1 LAADFVLIT
10 LNELRGIVRQKRVVI
25 TVTLVPLLLLPLLLL
40 GMGYFFY
47 VSESKLQTMTFKLAI
62 DNRTHGEELVSFLED
77 STDPSFDIVN
87 STNPVADMSNEI
99 IQLHVVLP
107 VNFTEDIEANRT
119 GNLSIY
125 YSSAI
130 PASVRA
136 KDELVDLMWI
146 YIIEKREYRL
156 NQSGLDIELLRV
168 VNMSTGDTATR
179 VEKSGS
185 IMGTI
190 LPYFVVIYLM
200 SGAMG
205 IGLDAVA
212 GEKERKTLG
221 TLLVNKVSRTSI
233 VLGKILSVIV
243 VAFVSSMFT
252 IGGIGIIL
260 VGGTLAT
267 GGDSGSTFAAFTP
280 WVIFVLFLILIP
292 LSAVLVSIII
302 LVGTFARNLKE
313 ASSYMSPVF
322 FVVIFLGIMTMSI
335 NYNVTNKVYFI
346 PIASSV
352 FAMKDVLLGKLT
364 GPLLLT
370 NLAVTV
376 ATATGLIYLCVR
388 MFKSEK
394 ILFRI

>member
-1 LAADFVLIT
+1 
-10 LNELRGIVRQKRVVI
+10 
-25 TVTLVPLLLLPLLLL
+25 
-40 GMGYFFY
+40 
-47 VSESKLQTMTFKLAI
+47 
-62 DNRTHGEELVSFLED
+62 
-77 STDPSFDIVN
+77 
-87 STNPVADMSNEI
+87 
-99 IQLHVVLP
+99 
-107 VNFTEDIEANRT
+107 
-119 GNLSIY
+119 
-125 YSSAI
+125 
-130 PASVRA
+130 
-136 KDELVDLMWI
+136 
-146 YIIEKREYRL
+146 
-156 NQSGLDIELLRV
+156 
-168 VNMSTGDTATR
+168 
-179 VEKSGS
+179 
-185 IMGTI
+185 MGTI